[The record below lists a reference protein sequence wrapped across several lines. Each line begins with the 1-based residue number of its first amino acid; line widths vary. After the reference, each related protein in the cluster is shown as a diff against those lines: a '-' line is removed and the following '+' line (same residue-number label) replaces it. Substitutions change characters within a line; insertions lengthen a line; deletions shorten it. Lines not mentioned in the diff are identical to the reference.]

1 MFLGTGTAPA
11 GHRMLGFVEDAV
23 GGEDMVF
30 EFFEDGGGDGSLGSC
45 SSGSGCS
52 FEYDGEERIEDVEES
67 RAFWEEKHQIL
78 QATLCRTTTLESA
91 IRRAT
96 KEALRGS
103 QLGGDAICVCKRPVA
118 NGGGGCRICLL
129 REISNHLQNAGFNS
143 AICKSKWRKS
153 PDIPS
158 GPDADCRR
166 AHIPRCGGEAR
177 EQKGEIRVI
186 VELNFK
192 GEFEMARASEEYNKL
207 VNELPQVFVGKAER
221 LLTVIKTM
229 CSAAKKCMKE
239 KKMHMGPWRKHKY
252 MQAKWFGNCE
262 RTVSR
267 PISSTGL
274 VADHRA
280 TNKPRASMLTIDLLE
295 TLPAMQ
301 HFTAVEVV

>member
-1 MFLGTGTAPA
+1 MFRGTTGTPPA
-11 GHRMLGFVEDAV
+11 GHRMLG
-23 GGEDMVF
+23 GGDVDMVF

-52 FEYDGEERIEDVEES
+52 FDHQDDDDEERIEDVEES

-103 QLGGDAICVCKRPVA
+103 QLGGEAVCVCKRPVA
-118 NGGGGCRICLL
+118 NGGGCGGGGCRVCLL
-129 REISNHLQNAGFNS
+129 REISNRLQNAGFDS

-158 GPDADCRR
+158 GEHTYVDVVEKP
-166 AHIPRCGGEAR
+166 GNK
-177 EQKGEIRVI
+177 KGEIRVI
-186 VELNFK
+186 VELNLK

-207 VNELPQVFVGKAER
+207 VNELPQVFVGKSER

-229 CSAAKKCMKE
+229 CCAAKKCMKE

-252 MQAKWFGNCE
+252 MQAKWFGNYE
-262 RTVSR
+262 RTVPR
-267 PISSTGL
+267 PISPTGL
-274 VADHRA
+274 AAQHRA
-280 TNKPRASMLTIDLLE
+280 ANKPRASMLTIDLLD